1 MTIPNEK
8 IDELKEEV
16 QLFLEGNPST
26 SEVKIKRRNVRSKLR
41 ELYSEAIS
49 IPLKEASNEIQAIK
63 LEYNGDSKAKPPIK
77 GRIENEEDEGA
88 KKSLAEERDSKIKE
102 IEQRFYRKVPESRR
116 KDNVEFETLAELPP
130 EESKKLIKE
139 IFGTEKGDLLL
150 DVLKDIEVQYKGGS
164 LTGREFA
171 KHPNPSRYKNST
183 FKNLDTISVEDIN
196 KLRESKNPAFKI
208 ILNKLQ
214 EMKEKETTTYEGLNI
229 NADSLIAGFSLSK
242 ASERKKIYKFWQDVV
257 KKEED
262 FFKALDSFKND
273 LAAIKIDKSEQGAF
287 MEKLKRFDKLFDDDS
302 KLNNLKYLKAFS
314 PEMKEVPNPL
324 GLLLNIL
331 AFESAKHDAEEDA
344 FEDDS
349 PQELADFISDYSAYI
364 PDTESG
370 GGGGT
375 KASFDIYKPDY
386 IESIDSDEQDEIIEL
401 EKTME
406 NIDPLLLYDMEV
418 NKTYVLIQKTISQ
431 YKEDKKEWEETDAV
445 EFMKNFV
452 EEYRGD
458 DDLDPEDRDDYL
470 EIIDSLQDTF
480 ALTQGEKAVQSE
492 SYGKEISEGEG
503 FILPIF
509 VAYEPA
515 FRRALE
521 DTKNEEII
529 GKKVRSKAEE
539 VDEAIFELIEFLTEF
554 MNVSFQFAQTQGKK
568 ARKIEGY
575 QKDTPMASFG
585 QRDKVKVGDLEQSV
599 LQTMKG
605 KRFKNEMA
613 QDLKDAFTPL
623 LTAMSDY
630 YFKPFFRNRDVGGK
644 PKYLSSKEGRKLVLL
659 ANDLGVDDLLG
670 SSYQKILRSTV
681 GKRSSLQKKIKV
693 KDFQNIYN
701 FLLQTRNPKN
711 FDALINDGEN
721 ASKSLTK
728 IFGEKY
734 SERNNNTIAKII
746 AALNKKMRKLPED
759 NPHKRNTEEYK
770 EYEEKAGMV
779 SKFNEKAISTRE
791 RQYNKDIKNGLE
803 IPLFAL
809 PYWLTMNKRSFTK
822 DTYKNIFADLESYYD
837 SSENIPQVLTKMLLV
852 HDEIRKML
860 GKDVVQGF
868 YALQYRDIDD
878 FITKM
883 HQEKDLDLSHMEVTE
898 IVKSYDSHENIS
910 KEYGISSDEVYL
922 VKANFR

>member
-1 MTIPNEK
+1 MTISNEK

-16 QLFLEGNPST
+16 QIFLEGNPST
-26 SEVKIKRRNVRSKLR
+26 SEVKIKRRKIRSKLR

-49 IPLKEASNEIQAIK
+49 IPLKEATKKIEDIK
-63 LEYNGDSKAKPPIK
+63 SQYKDNP
-77 GRIENEEDEGA
+77 
-88 KKSLAEERDSKIKE
+88 EERDSKIKE
-102 IEQRFYRKVPESRR
+102 IEEQFYREVPKSRR
-116 KDNVEFETLAELPP
+116 KEKNLSWFFANAGSSERTAAESETQYETLTELPP

-150 DVLKDIEVQYKGGS
+150 DILKDIEVQYKGGS

-171 KHPNPSRYKNST
+171 KHPNPSRYRNST
-183 FKNLDTISVEDIN
+183 FKNLDTISVEDIT

-208 ILNKLQ
+208 IVNKLQ
-214 EMKEKETTTYEGLNI
+214 EMKEKETTTYEGINI

-287 MEKLKRFDKLFDDDS
+287 MEKLERFDKLYEDDS
-302 KLNNLKYLKAFS
+302 KLNDLKYLKAFS

-331 AFESAKHDAEEDA
+331 AFESAKHDAEEEA

-375 KASFDIYKPDY
+375 KASFDIYKPEY
-386 IESIDSDEQDEIIEL
+386 IESIESDEQDEIIEL

-431 YKEDKKEWEETDAV
+431 YKEDKKEWEETDAA
-445 EFMKNFV
+445 EFMRAFV
-452 EEYRGD
+452 NEYRGD

-480 ALTQGEKAVQSE
+480 ALTQGEKAIQSE
-492 SYGKEISEGEG
+492 SYGKEILEGEG

-521 DTKNEEII
+521 DTKNKEVEP
-529 GKKVRSKAEE
+529 SE
-539 VDEAIFELIEFLTEF
+539 VDEAIFELIKFLTEF

-630 YFKPFFRNRDVGGK
+630 YFKPFFKNRDVGGK

-701 FLLQTRNPKN
+701 FLIQTRNPKN

-728 IFGEKY
+728 IFGSKY

-746 AALNKKMRKLPED
+746 AALNKKVRKLPED

-779 SKFNEKAISTRE
+779 SKFNGKAISTRE
-791 RQYNKDIKNGLE
+791 RQYNKDIESGLE

-822 DTYKNIFADLESYYD
+822 DTYKNIFTDLESYYD